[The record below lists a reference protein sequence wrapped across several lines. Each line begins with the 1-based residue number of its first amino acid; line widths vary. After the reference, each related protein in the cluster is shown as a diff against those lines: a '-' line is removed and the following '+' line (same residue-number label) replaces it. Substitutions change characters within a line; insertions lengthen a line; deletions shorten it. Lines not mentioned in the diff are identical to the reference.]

1 MARKFWWSNVL
12 AEQYA
17 TVINVKDKIGGYK
30 TALGLSGAQVDRIIL
45 ICETFIAVYN
55 FVESVKESAG
65 SLTEWRDDYFY
76 RKGDPTAPTPPPFAT
91 FTAPAG
97 AFAGIVNEFK
107 ATRDLI
113 TKLPGFTEAI
123 GDDLMF
129 LGPELSKESAAAAK
143 PTINTFSAATGYMF
157 TLVVSNRGDS
167 DMWDAYIMKKGGSWT
182 KHGTYN
188 GKSVDITV
196 TPTVPGEPEQ
206 VQVRVQLRKKNEN
219 YGEPSDNQ
227 YVTVNP

>member
-1 MARKFWWSNVL
+1 MARKYWWSGVL
-12 AEQYA
+12 PEQYA
-17 TVINVKDKIGGYK
+17 IIINVKDKIGGYK
-30 TALGLSGAQVDRIIL
+30 DDLGLTTAQVDRIIL
-45 ICETFIAVYN
+45 ICEIYIAVYN
-55 FVESVKESAG
+55 FVESVRETAG

-76 RKGDPTAPTPPPFAT
+76 RKGDPTPPNPSAFAT

-107 ATRDLI
+107 ALRDLI
-113 TKLPGFTEAI
+113 VNLPGFTDAI
-123 GDDLMF
+123 GEDLMF
-129 LGPELSKESAAAAK
+129 LGPELTKESASEAK

-157 TLVVSNRGDS
+157 TLVVSNRGES

-182 KHGTYN
+182 KYGTYN

-206 VQVRVQLRKKNEN
+206 IQVRVQLRKKNAD
-219 YGEPSDNQ
+219 YGVPSDNQ
-227 YVTVNP
+227 YVTLNP